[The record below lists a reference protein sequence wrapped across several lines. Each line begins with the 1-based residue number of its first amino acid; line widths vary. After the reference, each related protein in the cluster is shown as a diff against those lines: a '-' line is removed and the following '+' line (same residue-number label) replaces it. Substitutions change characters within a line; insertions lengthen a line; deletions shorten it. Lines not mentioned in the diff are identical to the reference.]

1 MSIECV
7 KKTVEVE
14 RLVGSAV
21 FQLPVQAE
29 APVPGAG
36 RESVEI
42 AMEDAFAAVKDVE
55 AQSGRVLVSGQVQ
68 CQAAYRLG
76 EENSLRALT
85 ACASARAA
93 AYRLWICSRR
103 SPPAPI

>member
-42 AMEDAFAAVKDVE
+42 AM
-55 AQSGRVLVSGQVQ
+55 
-68 CQAAYRLG
+68 
-76 EENSLRALT
+76 
-85 ACASARAA
+85 
-93 AYRLWICSRR
+93 
-103 SPPAPI
+103 

>member
-68 CQAAYRLG
+68 CQAAYRQYSCAITLNPEG
-76 EENSLRALT
+76 CQRVNPAHAL
-85 ACASARAA
+85 
-93 AYRLWICSRR
+93 
-103 SPPAPI
+103 